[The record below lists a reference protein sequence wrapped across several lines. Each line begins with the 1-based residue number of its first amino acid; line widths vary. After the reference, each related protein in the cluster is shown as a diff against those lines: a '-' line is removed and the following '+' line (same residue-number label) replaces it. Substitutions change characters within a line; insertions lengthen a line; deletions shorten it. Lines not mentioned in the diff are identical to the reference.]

1 MDHTVTVLEVL
12 RQRRRASRGEL
23 CELTGLS
30 PATVSRAVGRL
41 REGGFVTEQAVEST
55 SFGRPPRLVN
65 LVADAAFVLAIDA
78 GGSRLRVALADLVG
92 EPAAVSSGT
101 AARPADG
108 DAVIGEIVRLA
119 RDVSGRAHGRPVLA
133 AAAGIS
139 GIVDRSNGTVLL
151 SPDLPG
157 LQGLPAAE
165 LLSGALGG
173 LPVAVDNDDL
183 LAAVGEASAGAAAGA
198 RDVVFLSLG
207 FGLGAGIIVG
217 GRPLRGA
224 GAAAGAIAYLEP
236 GRLEERASGRS
247 IALRYRAL
255 APAEASE
262 GEPDAAEVFARA
274 TAGDPVAVRV
284 VDEATQAL
292 GELVVNVA
300 AVLDPEVIV
309 VGGGLTRNGP
319 ALLERLTERLA
330 RSVPYPPRLVPTALG
345 DGAVAR
351 GASVLAL
358 TLARQQLATRFGS
371 PSTQPEPARVGV
383 LELV

>member
-1 MDHTVTVLEVL
+1 MDHTVTVLELL
-12 RQRRRASRGEL
+12 RQRRRASRSDLIEL
-23 CELTGLS
+23 SGLS
-30 PATVSRAVGRL
+30 PATVSRAVSRL
-41 REGGFVTEQAVEST
+41 RDSGFVTEQAVESAA
-55 SFGRPPRLVN
+55 FGRPPRLVE

-78 GGSRLRVALADLVG
+78 GGSRIRVELADLVG

-101 AARPADG
+101 AATPADG
-108 DAVIGEIVRLA
+108 DSVIGEIVRLA
-119 RDVSGRAHGRPVLA
+119 RGVSGRAHGRPILA

-139 GIVDRSNGTVLL
+139 GIVDRATGSVLL

-157 LQGLPAAE
+157 LQGLPASN
-165 LLSGALGG
+165 LLADALGG

-183 LAAVGEASAGAAAGA
+183 LAAVGEATAGAAAGA

-236 GRLEERASGRS
+236 GRLEERASGRA
-247 IALRYRAL
+247 IPLRYRAL
-255 APAEASE
+255 APARRA
-262 GEPDAAEVFARA
+262 GADLDAGMVFARA
-274 TAGDPVAVRV
+274 AAGDAVAVRV
-284 VDEATQAL
+284 VGEAMDAL

-309 VGGGLTRNGP
+309 LGGGLTRNGP
-319 ALLERLTERLA
+319 ALLEHLAARLA
-330 RSVPYPPRLVPTALG
+330 RSVPYPPRIVLTALG